1 MCAAYVARRLLRPAF
16 MVVQHRW
23 LPLAPRVVT
32 VLARAH
38 RLRVTAAVT
47 AFRPQADRSPQPARV
62 CCPSAMIDV
71 Q

>member
-1 MCAAYVARRLLRPAF
+1 MCAAYVARRLLRPAL

-32 VLARAH
+32 ALARAH

-47 AFRPQADRSPQPARV
+47 AFGPQADRSPSPHVFAARLR
-62 CCPSAMIDV
+62 
-71 Q
+71 